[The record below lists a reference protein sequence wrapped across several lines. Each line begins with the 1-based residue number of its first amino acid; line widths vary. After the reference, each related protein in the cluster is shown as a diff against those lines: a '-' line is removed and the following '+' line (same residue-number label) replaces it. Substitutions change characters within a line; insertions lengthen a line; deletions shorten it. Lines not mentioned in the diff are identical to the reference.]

1 MKKHIF
7 LFTAKEGKP
16 DLGSDANRARFND
29 TLKNNEG
36 KTFRI
41 ELVENKRSLS
51 QNALYHLYLSV
62 IERETGNNSHD
73 LHEYF
78 KRVLLP
84 PRLIKVMGK
93 ELKIPASTTQLTKT
107 EFGEYMEKICAETSV
122 PIPNPA
128 DAGFY
133 SDYN

>member
-1 MKKHIF
+1 MKKHVF
-7 LFTAKEGKP
+7 LFKAKDGKP

-29 TLKNNEG
+29 VLKNNEG

-62 IERETGNNSHD
+62 VERETGNNTGD

-78 KRVLLP
+78 KRTLLP
-84 PRLIKVMGK
+84 PRLIKVFGK
-93 ELKIPASTTQLTKT
+93 ELKIPATTTALTKS
-107 EFGEYMEKICAETSV
+107 EFSEYMMKIEAETGV
-122 PIPNPA
+122 LVPNPQ

-133 SDYN
+133 TDY

>member
-1 MKKHIF
+1 MKHIF
-7 LFTAKEGKP
+7 LFKAKDGKP

-41 ELVENKRSLS
+41 EMCENKRSLS

-62 IERETGNNSHD
+62 IERETGNNSSD
-73 LHEYF
+73 LHELF
-78 KRVLLP
+78 KRTLLP

-93 ELKIPASTTQLTKT
+93 ELKIPASTTTLTKT
-107 EFGEYMEKICAETSV
+107 EFGEYMMRIEAETGV
-122 PIPNPA
+122 LVPNPRE
-128 DAGFY
+128 AGY
-133 SDYN
+133 YTDYA